1 VQATRKEVIRRRLDQ
16 EVYSS
21 KKSLHRSSS
30 QEAEDFES
38 SLLKLAA
45 FKKGNFSDFTQK
57 DKYNLLDLFVNNEQT
72 LTRIYDALF
81 PQCYQGYQGV
91 EDSQNSFTTKDAYG
105 TGHGSGRDVHRI
117 TVHVDNSTNYYG

>member
-21 KKSLHRSSS
+21 KKSLHRSQS

-45 FKKGNFSDFTQK
+45 FKKGKFSDFTQK

-81 PQCYQGYQGV
+81 PQRYYQGV
-91 EDSQNSFTTKDAYG
+91 EDSSFTTKDAY
-105 TGHGSGRDVHRI
+105 
-117 TVHVDNSTNYYG
+117 